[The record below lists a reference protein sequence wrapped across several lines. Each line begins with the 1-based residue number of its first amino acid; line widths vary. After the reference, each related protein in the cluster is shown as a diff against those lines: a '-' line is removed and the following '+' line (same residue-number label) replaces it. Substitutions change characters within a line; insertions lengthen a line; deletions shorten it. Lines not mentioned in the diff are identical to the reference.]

1 MKKIY
6 IFIFLFLLML
16 FKNNII
22 ASEINISKCNVK
34 LCINEGVY
42 ELSDVPLNINNSIY
56 ISILDIQKIFGFN
69 YNIDDYKKEV
79 KLSYKNLEYNS
90 LDFTRTFNNIIEY
103 NLYIEEEYRGI
114 SYFYNNIIYI
124 PLRIV
129 ADRGLCDIEWNANTN
144 VINLNYNISN
154 IKNGELLCLLNYTNS
169 LSYNY
174 MFMIYQGLTDRSKF
188 IYMMEY
194 DGIIN
199 SEFDNLEELFKRVDI
214 KKINDRKI
222 IYISDEKY
230 QILNNK
236 INNLLNDKN
245 RGNKLSSW
253 SASYQCDF
261 SCYIIFNEDNYN
273 TAFKSY
279 PELETTLQYN
289 ELKKYFK
296 DISGYDMQYITPY
309 NM

>member
-1 MKKIY
+1 MKKLY
-6 IFIFLFLLML
+6 IFIFFFLIIL

-22 ASEINISKCNVK
+22 ASEINISESNVK

-56 ISILDIQKIFGFN
+56 ISIVDVQKIFGYN
-69 YNIDDYKKEV
+69 HNIDDYKKEV

-103 NLYIEEEYRGI
+103 NLYIEEEYRGS

-129 ADRGLCDIEWNANTN
+129 ADRSLCDIEWNANTN
-144 VINLNYNISN
+144 VINLNYNVSN
-154 IKNGELLCLLNYTNS
+154 IEDGELLCVLNYTNS

-174 MFMIYQGLTDRSKF
+174 IFIIYQGLMDRSKF
-188 IYMMEY
+188 IYMIEY

-222 IYISDEKY
+222 IYINDEKY

-261 SCYIIFNEDNYN
+261 SCYIIFNEDSYN

-289 ELKKYFK
+289 ELKNYFK
-296 DISGYDMQYITPY
+296 DISGYDMKYITPY